1 MRITAS
7 RHQRIQRIT
16 IVARIARPNL
26 ERRQIAGTLFRYGEP
41 GQTSAGELR
50 VDDPGAIR
58 IPANLS
64 DVTLTRD
71 HDRGAVRGHL
81 AVVDDNAERLY
92 VVNQVADG
100 PEGDAALADAGMDP
114 TTGELTGTRTRAAL
128 SFDLENAEV
137 IDGVIVGADLIAI
150 GQVPEPAFN
159 SARIDQIAAS
169 RVTGAS
175 RPNTQ
180 GDSMTPEQRARLAEL
195 RDKQTRTPEEEA
207 EFQQLAALALDE
219 ATATQAEENGG
230 EEGGEEG
237 GDEGG
242 EEGAGAPEPDAVA
255 AAIGTLAQALAPR
268 GRVAAAAA
276 VPAVPGG
283 VPLNPV
289 RAGVRTQP
297 RAGGRSAFQ
306 AMVAGLAEAFRVKR
320 RGGDPMPGITAALND
335 VVSTG
340 ITEDV
345 EPLAWSGELF
355 SGVDYQPLFSDLLT
369 PGELTNWEGKGWRFT
384 QTPEMA
390 DYAGDKAAIPS
401 GSVGTE
407 ESLWEAARAAVGVDI
422 DRKFFDFPNEAFLT
436 GLFQAMA
443 GSWEIVKDT
452 KSRLFIATEA
462 VSATRAIA
470 VHTTN
475 ADATVTAAAGT
486 FAASDV
492 GAKITGAGIPAGAT
506 ILTFTNSGSIEL
518 SANATATANI
528 TATMDVQAPTVL
540 KAAARASMSLN
551 KRSGQSKAPSSTG
564 ADWIVLNEEDHFGL
578 LDINEQAVPAFLD
591 LYGIDPKN
599 FRSSPDVPPGE
610 VWAGVRKAATLRTE
624 GRSPIAVDALNL
636 ANGGID
642 KAFFGYW
649 AIEQHHLRGI
659 QKTKIV
665 PV

>member
-7 RHQRIQRIT
+7 RRTSVRIRVTGAIT
-16 IVARIARPNL
+16 AVDST
-26 ERRQIAGTLFRYGEP
+26 RRTISGTLFRYFETGA
-41 GQTSAGELR
+41 TSAGELS
-50 VDDPGAIR
+50 VEDMNAIR
-58 IPANLS
+58 VPT
-64 DVTLTRD
+64 DVTQVGLTQD
-71 HDRGAVRGHL
+71 HDREIVRGNL
-81 AVVDDNAERLY
+81 AMIDNTPERFY
-92 VVNQVADG
+92 VVNRVADG
-100 PEGDAALADAGMDP
+100 PLGDAALADA
-114 TTGELTGTRTRAAL
+114 RNRVRAAL

-137 IDGVIVGADLIAI
+137 VDGVIVGADLVAI

-175 RPNTQ
+175 RPNT
-180 GDSMTPEQRARLAEL
+180 GGSMTRAQRARLAEL
-195 RDKQTRTPEEEA
+195 RAMENRTDEQEA
-207 EFQQLAALALDE
+207 EFQQLAAMALDE
-219 ATATQAEENGG
+219 ATTEETP
-230 EEGGEEG
+230 EGGEEN
-237 GDEGG
+237 G
-242 EEGAGAPEPDAVA
+242 EEEPAGGADALA
-255 AAIGTLAQALAPR
+255 AALTTIAESLRPA
-268 GRVAAAAA
+268 GRVAAAN
-276 VPAVPGG
+276 VPPVPGG
-283 VPLNPV
+283 QPLNRV

-297 RAGGRSAFQ
+297 RNGGRGAFQ
-306 AMVAGLAEAFRVKR
+306 TMIAGLAEAFATKR

-340 ITEDV
+340 ITSDV

-355 SGVDYQPLFSDLLT
+355 SGVDYQPVFSDLLT

-384 QTPEMA
+384 QTPDMA
-390 DYAGDKAAIPS
+390 DYAGDKAAIPT

-443 GSWEIVKDT
+443 GSWEIIKDT
-452 KSRLFIATEA
+452 KSRLFIASEA
-462 VSATRAIA
+462 VQATRTVA
-470 VHTTN
+470 VSTTN
-475 ADATVTAAAGT
+475 ADATVTGPAGT

-492 GAKITGAGIPAGAT
+492 GAAVSGAGIPPGTT
-506 ILTFTNSGSIEL
+506 IAAFTDSTSVEL
-518 SANATATANI
+518 SAPATATGAI
-528 TATMDVQAPTVL
+528 TMTMDVQAGDVL

-564 ADWIVLNEEDHFGL
+564 ADWIVLNEEDHFTL
-578 LDINEQAVPAFLD
+578 LDIAQLDVPAFLQ
-591 LYGIDPKN
+591 LYGIAPED
-599 FRSSPDVPPGE
+599 FRSSPDVPRGE
-610 VWAGVRKAATLRTE
+610 VWAGVRRAATLRTE
-624 GRSPIAVDALNL
+624 GRSPISVDALNL

-665 PV
+665 AA